1 MDKYFEKVK
10 NYLFDLQ
17 YSIIKEDKEEGF
29 FIVEKEDA
37 LITNM
42 VINIDES
49 ILLMEQMLFKV
60 TSTDPEVYKKLLQKN
75 RDIIHGAFILDET
88 GENVSFRDTLEV
100 ENLDLNELESSLNSL
115 SLLLSEFGN
124 EILAFA
130 K

>member
-17 YSIIKEDKEEGF
+17 YSIIKEDKEEGY

-60 TSTDPEVYKKLLQKN
+60 TSTDPDVYKKLLQKN